1 MTSKS
6 VHNTRKRADKT
17 KDTVSL
23 SPLRRV
29 VAIALLMMCASVALM
44 PFLFSSAE
52 YFDVIISPLQL
63 LGDTDSGIRWML
75 TILWVAGIGCSAVFA
90 IRVLRAKKPVSQR
103 FAFAT
108 LAIVMTAS
116 FLTNW
121 LVSKCMDICPDT
133 PGLSCIIGVK
143 CIDKSNELVFCLI
156 FVALLVVLAWPN
168 IIKEFRT
175 LRQKRKA
182 YLRLI
187 NKRQR

>member
-1 MTSKS
+1 MP
-6 VHNTRKRADKT
+6 DKKQT
-17 KDTVSL
+17 NKAKNVMPS

-29 VAIALLMMCASVALM
+29 AAIALLMACASAALM

-52 YFDVIISPLQL
+52 YSDVIISPLQL

-75 TILWVAGIGCSAVFA
+75 TILWVAGIGCSAVFV
-90 IRVLRAKKPVSQR
+90 IRVLHAKKPVSQR

-121 LVSKCMDICPDT
+121 LVSKCIDICPDT
-133 PGLSCIIGVK
+133 PSLSCIIGVK
-143 CIDKSNELVFCLI
+143 CFDKSNEIIFCLV
-156 FVALLVVLAWPN
+156 FVALLVVLAWSN
-168 IIKEFRT
+168 IIKAFRT

-182 YLRLI
+182 YLRSLS
-187 NKRQR
+187 KK

>member
-1 MTSKS
+1 MTDGKQTNKAKN
-6 VHNTRKRADKT
+6 VTP
-17 KDTVSL
+17 L

-29 VAIALLMMCASVALM
+29 VAIALLMICASAVLM
-44 PFLFSSAE
+44 SFLFSSAE
-52 YFDVIISPLQL
+52 YSDVIISPLQL
-63 LGDTDSGIRWML
+63 LGDADSGIRWML

-121 LVSKCMDICPDT
+121 LVSKCIDICPDT

-143 CIDKSNELVFCLI
+143 CIDKSNEIIFCLV

-168 IIKEFRT
+168 IIKAFRT

-182 YLRLI
+182 YLRSI